1 MNKHSYGARHS
12 LQKLCFL
19 GTLGLCLLMAGCL
32 GGKSS
37 SPWLEG
43 AEVRTLPLGIAIA
56 VPAGWQVTN
65 AAEASSLT
73 QEAITTRLA
82 AGERIPLLDMKRVDS
97 KGEQTARAFLLLM
110 NSGRE
115 FMPEQEA
122 KTLNAE
128 GFAKLGETILRV
140 DKEMAAKNNQ
150 QSRISEWAVAPTT
163 VDGNFAIGQQGL
175 GAHPRGQL
183 FIHYVDV
190 YLPQSVGL
198 AVRLIAHKEENGS
211 KETLNAIVQSIT
223 IAK

>member
-1 MNKHSYGARHS
+1 MNAYTNAARRS
-12 LQKLCFL
+12 LQRLFSL
-19 GTLGLCLLMAGCL
+19 GTLGLCLVMAGCF
-32 GGKSS
+32 GGKSA

-43 AEVRTLPLGIAIA
+43 AETRALPMGITIA

-65 AAEASSLT
+65 VTEASSLT
-73 QEAITTRLA
+73 RENITARLS
-82 AGERIPLLDMKRVDS
+82 AGERIPLLDMKHVDA

-122 KTLNAE
+122 RKLDDA

-150 QSRISEWAVAPTT
+150 QSRISQWAVSPSS
-163 VDGNFAIGQQGL
+163 VDGNFAVEQRGIGT
-175 GAHPRGQL
+175 HPRGHL
-183 FIHYVDV
+183 IIHYVDV
-190 YLPQSVGL
+190 YLAESTGL
-198 AVRLIAHKEENGS
+198 AVRLIAQQEMQGS
-211 KETLNAIVQSIT
+211 KETLDAIIQSIT